1 MSDSTN
7 KSILFDF
14 LNSFKKFSS
23 EEIEGLADKMLVKGY
38 AKNSIVVKQ
47 GEHCHLCFFV
57 LKGCL
62 RQYILNAEAE
72 EKTIAFYTEGQSI
85 NYFTS
90 RLNNQETESTL
101 QCLED
106 SVLLVGDPERDEM
119 MYVKYPQLIEITRQM
134 LEAEFGY
141 TQDAFAK
148 FISASPEERY
158 LNLQKDRPDL
168 LQRVPQYQLASF
180 LGMTPESLS
189 RIKRRVSRSGKHG

>member
-1 MSDSTN
+1 MSETN
-7 KSILFDF
+7 NTAILLDF
-14 LNSFKKFSS
+14 LKSFKTLS
-23 EEIEGLADKMLVKGY
+23 EQEIQELSEKMLVKGY
-38 AKNSIVVKQ
+38 AKNSIIVRQ

-62 RQYILNAEAE
+62 RQYALDENSE

-90 RLNNQETESTL
+90 RLNNQEAESTL

-106 SVLLVGDPERDEM
+106 AVLLIGDPERDEM
-119 MYVKYPQLIEITRQM
+119 MYVKYPKLIDITRQM

-148 FISASPEERY
+148 FITASPEDRY
-158 LNLQKDRPDL
+158 RNLMKDRPDL
-168 LQRVPQYQLASF
+168 LRRVPQYQLASF

-189 RIKRRVSRSGKHG
+189 RIKRRVTEAGKI